1 MLRHAAVLLSTALVG
16 FAALVP
22 RQAVITTAVYPAGVA
37 SQQLRF
43 ESGIPLACSDGCYYF
58 SIPYTY
64 CFLYDRYFDGSAIPA
79 GMCDSL
85 CSQQYYDG
93 LSQCLNCVV
102 ANGGERPLGY
112 SANTALTT
120 NVIPSFVSGGENVK
134 NLVNPNG
141 FLNSTQ
147 ANGWLGNVTSL
158 CASKGKAIA
167 TSSSITATATTTG
180 PYAATWFPGQ
190 TIARTTWTGLTQYG
204 PPTVTVTATSG
215 AVLPLAVYSSGA
227 GLVTSGAAASQSS
240 RAAGMSTVE
249 RAPLGWTLGGAL
261 LAWAVL

>member
-1 MLRHAAVLLSTALVG
+1 MLRHAAVLLSAALVG

-58 SIPYTY
+58 SIPYTYVRFQTAQSDLLICSY

-167 TSSSITATATTTG
+167 TSSSITATATTT
-180 PYAATWFPGQ
+180 
-190 TIARTTWTGLTQYG
+190 
-204 PPTVTVTATSG
+204 
-215 AVLPLAVYSSGA
+215 
-227 GLVTSGAAASQSS
+227 
-240 RAAGMSTVE
+240 
-249 RAPLGWTLGGAL
+249 
-261 LAWAVL
+261 